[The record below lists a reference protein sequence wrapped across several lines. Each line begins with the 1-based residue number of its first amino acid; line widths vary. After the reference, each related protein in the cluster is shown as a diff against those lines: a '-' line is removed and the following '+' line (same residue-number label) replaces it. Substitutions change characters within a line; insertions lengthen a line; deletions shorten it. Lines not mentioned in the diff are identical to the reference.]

1 MARRV
6 IELMDDMHLSSQST
20 FLDYY
25 YAMQANNIS
34 YANSILVNNPSIQNQ
49 IMTANN
55 INVLLTE
62 VNRRELQPKIDIDYF
77 LDGLKAVFEKMI
89 AYTRVMG
96 EWDANTQYNV
106 HNFVYYLS
114 KGYYAYTNTQ
124 PPIGIPPTDERYWL
138 EYDVRGAKG
147 YGGIDLNLRFDW
159 DSTQDYK
166 RGDVVIFQNKMWYAV
181 ADNTNYEP
189 NLNHYPWII
198 ISMPKMPAKT
208 PIQKATPTGY
218 DIGDFWWRITE
229 GDDVIVTTWEIR
241 PNEPTPRFASSAFA
255 INDVIYTIGGIKAN
269 FSRTNINEAYD
280 AVTSTW
286 SVKAPTQTLRARGV
300 AFSIGNNGYVIG
312 GQDENGNILSSVEMY
327 DSSTNTWTKKTDFPI
342 PIISSA
348 AIATY
353 TTGYVVG
360 GETTGN
366 VIVGNS
372 YSYNPTTD
380 TWTAI
385 ADKPTL
391 TYGHTLTTDGVN
403 LYAIGGIDGNKNT
416 LGITEAYNIASNT
429 WSQKDTLAVPRSF
442 LSSFTQGGM
451 IYAVGGLNSN
461 WYSLDTN
468 ERYDIANNEWIT
480 DMPMNYLRSS
490 FNGVVAKGKGYAIGG
505 IDLATSS
512 IMGYNEQYNLPGV
525 ETDFEMIINTVVSNN
540 IITEDGDNIITED
553 GDFIIRENEAKS
565 AGSKT
570 VTIPMVQ
577 SGRYNYFVDWGDGT
591 TSTIITTYNDPAAT
605 HTYEEDGEYTIK
617 LTGTLS
623 QLKFTGSIAAVLTQV
638 TKCKLNLTSIEDMF
652 SDCINLSA
660 VNEDIFD
667 NSVGLT
673 SAKGVFN
680 NCQNLSIIPVG
691 LFDNNVN
698 ITTFES
704 AFEGTSI
711 TNIPTGFFNST
722 NDVTSFNSTFKD
734 CSYLVNIPKGLF
746 DNTNVVLTFNSIF
759 ANCSNL
765 ETIPN
770 NLFINN
776 PTVTDYSHAFEN
788 CTNITSLPVNLFG
801 EASVSVNN
809 FSYMFANTGLNTL
822 PEGLFSS
829 ASSATNYDYVF
840 NGTNITAIPANC
852 FNGTN
857 ATSVNAFDKNRITY
871 IGNNGL
877 NGLKITSGY
886 FSGANSLVTIGD
898 NIFKGD
904 IDITNLFNNC
914 INLTSMGNMDFTG
927 LPATSGT
934 FNNCV
939 SLTNLSGFKDSETKL
954 NPTINENFSINNS
967 VNLNK
972 QSLLNIS
979 DSLITQTPTT
989 IKTLYLSDISLGL
1002 LTDVEKLVII
1012 NKYWNLDGYTPNIT
1026 EQIAKDLVLE
1036 LKGYPGLTS
1045 TIAESTSLYYY
1056 VNLRNTSTATNIG
1069 TYAVDK
1075 ETGYVYEEDNL
1086 PQYEYHI
1093 LAGYDNSEA
1102 KKSYWVAKG
1111 TNNDING
1118 SVIRNKL
1125 SELNNAG
1132 NLISIQI
1139 GVDNSG
1145 ILNTGF
1151 SGAQDLS
1158 RLCSEFTKLKEF
1170 KIQDNSTASPTNMSF
1185 MFSLCYNL
1193 ESVDLNNINT
1203 SNVTSM
1209 DSMFAIDGKLKTV
1222 KGLEN
1227 ANTSNVISMNSMFTN
1242 CSEMTNSSYLFLTKW
1257 NNSKCEDMRSMFL
1270 NNNKLTSM
1278 VNIKMPNVKK
1288 ASSMYMGSNI
1298 TSITGNLLGQKIQSA
1313 SFIFANCTSLTTF
1326 PTDYRTIFGNNSYL
1340 EDVSYAFSNCIFLK
1354 VKLDNDP
1361 LSYNQDGTI
1370 TIDETKRN
1378 NQIFRNCPNLKNASY
1393 LFSGC
1398 TSITDL
1404 PVFVFWYNTKLTTVA
1419 GAFLDCSNMAFQ
1431 APETGAEAALLH
1443 NNTEL
1448 QDISKLFQGCKKI
1461 VSFLSTAGYWGYGAY
1476 DTLTKLTN
1484 ISGLFKDSGADSMLF
1499 DIGLPKNSP
1508 NITNISEVYSGCESV
1523 TSIPFGDEVATNMPK
1538 LQDCSKI
1545 CYNCTNINQFG
1556 DITGDKVYANN
1567 VIYPIAQLSTL
1578 KNYSDAFT
1586 NCNKLTDYANLPMG
1600 WRAGSISTQEPNN
1613 IAIALAKIAWGI
1625 NPDSYSWT
1633 VDGHTGDEY
1642 IVNCRS
1648 KSTTV
1653 SQAIYTVNVQ
1663 TGKVVEG

>member
-34 YANSILVNNPSIQNQ
+34 YAKSILVNNPLVQNQ
-49 IMTANN
+49 IMTADN

-89 AYTRVMG
+89 TYTRVMG

-106 HNFVYYLS
+106 HNFVYYQS

-229 GDDVIVTTWEIR
+229 GDDVIITTWEIK

-255 INDVIYTIGGIKAN
+255 INNVVYTVGGIKAN

-280 AVTSTW
+280 TVTSTW
-286 SVKAPTQTLRARGV
+286 SVKAPAQTSRARGMG
-300 AFSIGNNGYVIG
+300 FSIGDNGYVIG

-327 DSSTNTWTKKTDFPI
+327 DSITNTWTKKADFPI

-348 AIATY
+348 AIATA

-468 ERYDIANNEWIT
+468 EKYDIANNEWVT

-490 FNGVVAKGKGYAIGG
+490 FNGVIAGGKGYAIGG

-512 IMGYNEQYNLPGV
+512 IMGYNEQYNLPGA
-525 ETDFEMIINTVVSNN
+525 ETDFEMIINTIVSNN

-565 AGSKT
+565 NGSKT

-577 SGRYNYFVDWGDGT
+577 SGKYNYFVDWGDGT
-591 TSTIITTYNDPAAT
+591 TSTIITAYNDPAAT

-623 QLKFTGSIAAVLTQV
+623 QLKFTGSIAAVLTEV
-638 TKCKLNLTSIEDMF
+638 TKCKLNLTSIDDMF

-722 NDVTSFNSTFKD
+722 NNVTSFNSTFKD
-734 CSYLVNIPKGLF
+734 CFYLVNIPNGLF
-746 DNTNVVLTFNSIF
+746 DNTKVVLTFNSIF

-765 ETIPN
+765 GAIPN

-857 ATSVNAFDKNRITY
+857 ATSVNAFDKNRIIS
-871 IGNNGL
+871 IGDNGL
-877 NGLKITSGY
+877 NGLKITAGY
-886 FSGANSLVTIGD
+886 FSGASSLVTIGD

-939 SLTNLSGFKDSETKL
+939 SLTNLSGFKDSATKL

-1069 TYAVDK
+1069 TYVVDK
-1075 ETGYVYEEDNL
+1075 KTGYVYEEDNL

-1093 LAGYDNSEA
+1093 LAGYDNSEES
-1102 KKSYWVAKG
+1102 KSYWVAKG
-1111 TNNDING
+1111 IDNDVNG
-1118 SVIRNKL
+1118 NVLRNKL
-1125 SELNNAG
+1125 SELNKAG
-1132 NLISIQI
+1132 NLISIQV

-1145 ILNTGF
+1145 ILNTGIVGNINLNSLCKGF
-1151 SGAQDLS
+1151 THLNLFMLQDTNATPTNMAQMFDA
-1158 RLCSEFTKLKEF
+1158 CSALVSVDFGDIDVSKV
-1170 KIQDNSTASPTNMSF
+1170 TNMSF
-1185 MFSLCYNL
+1185 MFR
-1193 ESVDLNNINT
+1193 D
-1203 SNVTSM
+1203 
-1209 DSMFAIDGKLKTV
+1209 
-1222 KGLEN
+1222 
-1227 ANTSNVISMNSMFTN
+1227 
-1242 CSEMTNSSYLFLTKW
+1242 CSSMTNSSYSFISSWSNTA
-1257 NNSKCEDMRSMFL
+1257 CTTMEQMFVR
-1270 NNNKLTSM
+1270 NKKLTLM
-1278 VNIKMPNVKK
+1278 LNIKMPNVTN
-1288 ASSMYMGSNI
+1288 AANMYQGSGI
-1298 TSITGNLLGQKIQSA
+1298 TSITGNLLGTKITNA
-1313 SFIFANCTSLTTF
+1313 SKLFADCVSLTGF
-1326 PTDYRTIFGNNSYL
+1326 PSDYRTIFGSNSAL
-1340 EDVSYAFSNCIFLK
+1340 TDVSYLFRGCTKLA

-1370 TIDETKRN
+1370 TINDTKRN
-1378 NQIFRNCPNLKNASY
+1378 NQILRNCPNVTNASHI
-1393 LFSGC
+1393 FESC
-1398 TSITDL
+1398 TAITDL
-1404 PVFVFWYNTKLTTVA
+1404 PVFVFWYNTKLTDVSY
-1419 GAFLDCSNMAFQ
+1419 AFSGCSNMAFQ
-1431 APETGAEAALLH
+1431 APETGAETALLH
-1443 NNTEL
+1443 NNTAL
-1448 QDISKLFQGCKKI
+1448 TNISYLFQGCKKM

-1484 ISGLFKDSGADSMLF
+1484 VAGLFKNSGADSMLF
-1499 DIGLPKNSP
+1499 DIGLPKKSP
-1508 NITNISEVYSGCESV
+1508 NITDISEFYSGCESV
-1523 TSIPFGDEVATNMPK
+1523 TNIPFGAEVATNMPK
-1538 LQDCSKI
+1538 LQNCSKL

-1556 DITGDKVYANN
+1556 SITGTKEYGNN

-1586 NCNKLTDYANLPMG
+1586 NCSKLTDYANLPMG
-1600 WRAGSISTQEPNN
+1600 WRAGSTSTQNPNN

-1625 NPDSYSWT
+1625 NPDSYSWSVT
-1633 VDGHTGDEY
+1633 GHTGNEY
-1642 IVNCRS
+1642 NVDCRS
-1648 KSTTV
+1648 SSTTALV
-1653 SQAIYTVNVQ
+1653 TSYIVNVQ
-1663 TGKVVEG
+1663 TGKVVEN

>member
-34 YANSILVNNPSIQNQ
+34 YAKSILVNNPLVQNQ
-49 IMTANN
+49 IMTADN

-89 AYTRVMG
+89 TYTRVMG

-106 HNFVYYLS
+106 HNFVYYQS

-189 NLNHYPWII
+189 NLNHYPWVI

-229 GDDVIVTTWEIR
+229 GDDVIITTWEIK

-255 INDVIYTIGGIKAN
+255 INDVVYTVGGIKAN

-280 AVTSTW
+280 TVTSTW
-286 SVKAPTQTLRARGV
+286 SVKAPAQTSRARGMG
-300 AFSIGNNGYVIG
+300 FSIGDNGYVIG

-327 DSSTNTWTKKTDFPI
+327 DSTTNTWTKKADFPI

-348 AIATY
+348 AIATT

-391 TYGHTLTTDGVN
+391 TYGHTLTTNGTN

-429 WSQKDTLAVPRSF
+429 WSQKDKLAVPRSF

-468 ERYDIANNEWIT
+468 EKYDIANNEWVT

-490 FNGVVAKGKGYAIGG
+490 FNGVIAGGKGYAIGG

-512 IMGYNEQYNLPGV
+512 IMGYNEQYNLPGA
-525 ETDFEMIINTVVSNN
+525 ETDFEMIINTIVSNN

-565 AGSKT
+565 NGSKT

-577 SGRYNYFVDWGDGT
+577 SGKYNYFVDWGDGT
-591 TSTIITTYNDPAAT
+591 TSTVITAYNDPAAT

-623 QLKFTGSIAAVLTQV
+623 QLKFTGSIAAVLTEV
-638 TKCKLNLTSIEDMF
+638 TKCKLNLTSIDDMF

-722 NDVTSFNSTFKD
+722 NNVTSFNSTFKD
-734 CSYLVNIPKGLF
+734 CFYLVNIPNGLF
-746 DNTNVVLTFNSIF
+746 DNTKVVLTFNSIF

-765 ETIPN
+765 GAIPN

-788 CTNITSLPVNLFG
+788 CSSITSLPTNLFG
-801 EASVSVNN
+801 KASASVSN
-809 FSYMFANTGLNTL
+809 FSYMFANTGLNII
-822 PEGLFSS
+822 PEGLFSG
-829 ASSATNYDYVF
+829 ANSATNYDYVF
-840 NGTNITAIPANC
+840 SGTNITAIPANC

-857 ATSVNAFDKNRITY
+857 ATSVNAFDKNRIIS
-871 IGNNGL
+871 IGDNGL
-877 NGLKITSGY
+877 NGLKITTGY
-886 FSGANSLVTIGD
+886 FSGATSLVTIGD

-914 INLTSMGNMDFTG
+914 TNLTSIGNMDFTG

-934 FNNCV
+934 FNNCTG
-939 SLTNLSGFKDSETKL
+939 LINLFGFKDSETKL
-954 NPTINENFSINNS
+954 EPTINENFGINDS
-967 VNLNK
+967 TKLTK
-972 QSLLNIS
+972 QSILNIS
-979 DSLITQTPTT
+979 DSLIVQTPTT
-989 IKTLYLSDISLGL
+989 IKTLYLSAASLAL
-1002 LTDVEKLVII
+1002 LTDIEKLVII

-1036 LKGYPGLTS
+1036 LKGSSGLTANIVE
-1045 TIAESTSLYYY
+1045 TTSLYYY
-1056 VNLRNTSTATNIG
+1056 VDLVNTDTSINEGRYVVNKTS
-1069 TYAVDK
+1069 
-1075 ETGYVYEEDNL
+1075 GYVYDYDDAPE
-1086 PQYEYHI
+1086 YEYNI
-1093 LAGYDNSEA
+1093 ITSTDGTTYN
-1102 KKSYWVAKG
+1102 SYWVPKG
-1111 TNNDING
+1111 TDG
-1118 SVIRNKL
+1118 DSKATVLRNKL
-1125 SELNNAG
+1125 VELNH
-1132 NLISIQI
+1132 LSHLLSIQV
-1139 GVDNSG
+1139 GNDNSKAYQ
-1145 ILNTGF
+1145 TGF
-1151 SGAQDLS
+1151 AGAQDLYG
-1158 RLCSEFTKLKEF
+1158 LCFELSELQQFS
-1170 KIQDNSTASPTNMSF
+1170 IQDSSSALPTNMKF
-1185 MFSLCYNL
+1185 MFNFCFDLIT
-1193 ESVDLNNINT
+1193 VDFNNINT
-1203 SNVTSM
+1203 SNVVSM
-1209 DSMFAIDGKLKTV
+1209 EAMFSSDSNLKTI

-1227 ANTSNVISMNSMFTN
+1227 ADTSNVISMKNMFEECYTL
-1242 CSEMTNSSYLFLTKW
+1242 TNSDLSFLSKW
-1257 NNSKCEDMRSMFL
+1257 SNSKCTNMSRMFAGAH
-1270 NNNKLTSM
+1270 KITSM
-1278 VNIKMPNVKK
+1278 INIKMPNVED
-1288 ASSMYMGSNI
+1288 ASGMYSSTGL
-1298 TSITGNLLGQKIQSA
+1298 TSITGNFLGQKIKDA
-1313 SFIFANCTSLTTF
+1313 SFMFTSCSSLTTL
-1326 PTDYRTIFGNNSYL
+1326 PSDYRTIFGNNSAL
-1340 EDVSYAFSNCIFLK
+1340 TNVSYLFANCTKLA

-1370 TIDETKRN
+1370 TINDTKRN
-1378 NQIFRNCPNLKNASY
+1378 NQILRNCPNVTDASY
-1393 LFSGC
+1393 IFENC
-1398 TSITDL
+1398 TAITDL
-1404 PVFVFWYNTKLTTVA
+1404 PVFVFWYNTKLTDVSY
-1419 GAFLDCSNMAFQ
+1419 AFSGCSNMAFQ
-1431 APETGAEAALLH
+1431 APETGAETALLH
-1443 NNTEL
+1443 NNTAL
-1448 QDISKLFQGCKKI
+1448 TNISYLFQGCKKM

-1484 ISGLFKDSGADSMLF
+1484 VAGLFKNSGADSMLF
-1499 DIGLPKNSP
+1499 DIGLPKKSP
-1508 NITNISEVYSGCESV
+1508 NITDISEFYSGCESV
-1523 TSIPFGDEVATNMPK
+1523 TNIPFGAEVATNMPK
-1538 LQDCSKI
+1538 LQNCSKL

-1556 DITGDKVYANN
+1556 STTGTKEYGNN

-1586 NCNKLTDYANLPMG
+1586 NCSKLTDYANLPMG
-1600 WRAGSISTQEPNN
+1600 WRAGSTSTQNPDN

-1625 NPDSYSWT
+1625 NPDSYSWSVT
-1633 VDGHTGDEY
+1633 GHTGNEY
-1642 IVNCRS
+1642 NVDCRS
-1648 KSTTV
+1648 SSTTALV
-1653 SQAIYTVNVQ
+1653 TSYTVNVQ